1 MINIPYE
8 ADCYIRRNENGK
20 YKIVCDFFA
29 NNKWTYAKYSGNDF
43 TEGLNSIIASLES
56 KLEKEEPTVEEKYAG
71 LKKENEVLKNE
82 NETLKNKL
90 NVFTSIENNFEKKL
104 NEVKPVNSTSSA
116 AKEDPKKVEVNKI
129 NSVYDSS
136 FYEFAEKFMKK
147 IEEDAKDMT
156 GDEYFNYVMKMFG
169 LK

>member
-8 ADCYIRRNENGK
+8 ANCYIKRNENGK

-29 NNKWTYAKYSGNDF
+29 NNKWKYARYSGNDF
-43 TEGLNSIIASLES
+43 TEGLNSIITSLES
-56 KLEKEEPTVEEKYAG
+56 KLKEEEPTVEEKYAE
-71 LKKENEVLKNE
+71 LKKENEV
-82 NETLKNKL
+82 LKNKL

-104 NEVKPVNSTSSA
+104 NEVKPVNSTPSA
-116 AKEDPKKVEVNKI
+116 AKEDPKKIEVNKI
-129 NSVYDSS
+129 NSIYDPS

-147 IEEDAKDMT
+147 IEKDTKDMT

>member
-8 ADCYIRRNENGK
+8 ANCYIKRNENGK
-20 YKIVCDFFA
+20 YNIICDFFA
-29 NNKWTYAKYSGNDF
+29 NNKWKYAKYSGNDF

-56 KLEKEEPTVEEKYAG
+56 ELKGEESTVEEKYAE
-71 LKKENEVLKNE
+71 LKKENEI
-82 NETLKNKL
+82 LKNKL

-104 NEVKPVNSTSSA
+104 NEVKPVNNAPST
-116 AKEDPKKVEVNKI
+116 AKENPKKVEVNKI
-129 NSVYDSS
+129 NSVYDPS

-147 IEEDAKDMT
+147 IEEDTKDMT

>member
-8 ADCYIRRNENGK
+8 ANCYIKRNENGK
-20 YKIVCDFFA
+20 YNILCDFLA
-29 NNKWTYAKYSGNDF
+29 NNKWKYAKYSGNDF

-56 KLEKEEPTVEEKYAG
+56 KFGAEKPAVEEKCAG
-71 LKKENEVLKNE
+71 LKKENEALKNE
-82 NETLKNKL
+82 NETLKKKL

-104 NEVKPVNSTSSA
+104 NEVKPVNSTPSA
-116 AKEDPKKVEVNKI
+116 AKEDPKKIEVNKI
-129 NSVYDSS
+129 NSIYDHS

-147 IEEDAKDMT
+147 IEEDTKDMT

>member
-8 ADCYIRRNENGK
+8 ANCYIKRNENGK
-20 YKIVCDFFA
+20 YNIICDFFA
-29 NNKWTYAKYSGNDF
+29 NNKWKYAKYSGNDF

-56 KLEKEEPTVEEKYAG
+56 ELKGEESTVEEKYAK
-71 LKKENEVLKNE
+71 LKKENEI
-82 NETLKNKL
+82 LKNKL

-104 NEVKPVNSTSSA
+104 NEVKPVNSTPSS
-116 AKEDPKKVEVNKI
+116 AKEDPKKIEVNKI
-129 NSVYDSS
+129 NNTYDSS

-147 IEEDAKDMT
+147 IEKDTKDMT